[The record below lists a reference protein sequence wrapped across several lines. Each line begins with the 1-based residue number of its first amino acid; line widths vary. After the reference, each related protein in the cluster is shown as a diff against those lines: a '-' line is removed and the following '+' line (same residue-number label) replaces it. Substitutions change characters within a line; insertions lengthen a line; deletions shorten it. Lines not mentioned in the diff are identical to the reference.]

1 MGDSVRLAILGAGN
15 FGRLHALVA
24 AAHHGVTSCG
34 VVDPDPGARRATAR
48 VVGDDVPV
56 VPTLGELG
64 TVDAVV
70 VATPDDAHL
79 EPVRDAL
86 AAGRHVLLEKPLA
99 TTRRDAAEICALAE
113 SASANGLL
121 CRVGHLLRFEPRT
134 IWLRNLVASGAVGE
148 PIHIAMHRDGLRELS
163 EVYPTVSPMA
173 QGGVHDLDLC
183 TWITGRPILS
193 VVGRSCGTGTA
204 PTSTTALVQ
213 LDGGT
218 IATVRASRTLPAGT
232 QPAPRTWL
240 EIATTTAL
248 ITMVDDDR
256 PRCSVDGLEP
266 PRASTVPEMLA
277 DQLSAFLA
285 EIAGEGPTN
294 LATPDEALRA
304 VDAALAID
312 ESAAHAGATADQTSR
327 TQPTET

>member
-1 MGDSVRLAILGAGN
+1 MGDSVRLAIVGAGN

-24 AAHHGVTSCG
+24 AAHEGVASCG
-34 VVDPDPGARRATAR
+34 VIDPDPDARRATAR
-48 VVGDDVPV
+48 AMGDDVPV
-56 VPTLGELG
+56 VSSLDELG
-64 TVDAVV
+64 DVDAVV

-99 TTRRDAAEICALAE
+99 TTHRDATEICTLAE
-113 SASANGLL
+113 SANARGLV
-121 CRVGHLLRFEPRT
+121 CRVGHLLRFDPRT
-134 IWLRNLVASGAVGE
+134 VWLRELVASGAVGE
-148 PIHIAMHRDGLRELS
+148 PVHLALHRDGLRELT

-183 TWITGRPILS
+183 TWITGRRILS
-193 VVGRSCGTGTA
+193 TVGRSCGTGMV
-204 PTSTTALVQ
+204 PISTTALVH

-218 IATVRASRTLPAGT
+218 VATVRASRTLPTGT

-248 ITMVDDDR
+248 ITMADDGR
-256 PRCSVDGLEP
+256 PWCSIDGLEP
-266 PRASTVPEMLA
+266 PTSSTVPEMLA
-277 DQLSAFLA
+277 DQLSAFLT
-285 EIAGEGPTN
+285 EIAGAGPAD
-294 LATPDEALRA
+294 LATPQEALRA

-312 ESAAHAGATADQTSR
+312 ESAAYAEWTADQPSR
-327 TQPTET
+327 IQPTET